1 MTVKDYI
8 KTHPQVYSYV
18 TSFEMK
24 DTKFVVTFYIPKI
37 EFIKKKMT
45 PDREQR
51 VHGFHYLHQAE
62 AHANLLRKFGA
73 LNVKVRSV

>member
-8 KTHPQVYSYV
+8 KAHPKVYPSV
-18 TSFEMK
+18 TSFELE

-37 EFIKKKMT
+37 EFIKRKMT

-51 VHGFHYLHQAE
+51 VHGFHSLRQAE
-62 AHANLLRKFGA
+62 ADANLLRKFGA
-73 LNVKVRSV
+73 LNVKVKSV